1 VVNLAERSV
10 KAKIIGPKVHD
21 VGYRIFLMEAA
32 MDCGVMKI
40 SAYWWEEDSSQ
51 AVICLVEGDEERI
64 AAFQNFV
71 ESHKPVKAEV
81 SAIAWEDYNG
91 DVMRIG
97 EFAQICTCRIL
108 QKLFQ

>member
-1 VVNLAERSV
+1 
-10 KAKIIGPKVHD
+10 
-21 VGYRIFLMEAA
+21 
-32 MDCGVMKI
+32 MDCGVMRI

-51 AVICLVEGDEERI
+51 AVICLVEADEERI
-64 AAFQNFV
+64 AAFLKFI
-71 ESHKPVKAEV
+71 ESHKPEHADV
-81 SAIAWEDYNG
+81 SDITWEDYNG